1 MLQSQGCCG
10 VDDGN
15 DNSAVI
21 FGDIHTK
28 LSGGR
33 STKETIVLDSGC
45 SRDIIAQLIVTD
57 LGLEMKKLDK
67 PLHKV
72 SAGGNAL
79 DIIGTTTL
87 FMSSQATGNKRR
99 MIQAVVLRGGKDR
112 ELHIS
117 LRNLKRFRMIHP
129 SFPNP
134 NIDDYFKT
142 YKKN

>member
-45 SRDIIAQLIVTD
+45 SRDIVAQSIVSD
-57 LGLEMKKLDK
+57 ER
-67 PLHKV
+67 
-72 SAGGNAL
+72 AGQ
-79 DIIGTTTL
+79 TSP
-87 FMSSQATGNKRR
+87 FSQC
-99 MIQAVVLRGGKDR
+99 
-112 ELHIS
+112 
-117 LRNLKRFRMIHP
+117 
-129 SFPNP
+129 
-134 NIDDYFKT
+134 
-142 YKKN
+142 